1 MQNTV
6 AKFHPSKNKQ
16 PNLFCK
22 DENAMM
28 KIKKRREGD
37 DKIGSCLKVKGP
49 AFLLALCTY

>member
-6 AKFHPSKNKQ
+6 AKFHSSKNK
-16 PNLFCK
+16 LSIGFYK
-22 DENAMM
+22 DEKAMM
-28 KIKKRREGD
+28 KIKKRSWCD